1 MLKNKRKF
9 ILGLVG
15 TYTLVELAKYIKS
28 RVYNYKLCKKAKA
41 KLESRNSNVPNLPQI
56 PAGVESL
63 VLSLTVTELSAHI
76 KSGKLTSVEIVSTY
90 IKRALTIGRVLHLTA
105 EECFEQALSEA
116 YKCDQETANGHSR
129 GLLHGIPISV
139 KEHYG
144 MKGYTSACGL
154 TWKLDYPDTEDA
166 VLVQLLVDQG
176 AIPFVRSNVCQA
188 MMWIESS
195 NKLYGRADNP
205 WNTSRTTGGS
215 SSGEGGLVA
224 SRSSPLGIGSD
235 IGGSVRIPSHF
246 CGVYGFK
253 PCPKRF
259 SIKGIK
265 TIPNTEFEGFESTVK
280 GSFGPIGRCV
290 DDLALVIRSWF
301 NEKAFEYD
309 PTVVPLKFNESDFGN
324 SKRLRIGYYT
334 HLNGYPVADCIKNAI
349 LKCAELL
356 SEECEMVPYTIPHT
370 SELMKSFFEAYTG
383 NAEAEFVGRELNGED
398 PEPFF
403 EGAIYSINH
412 PYLFKLQL
420 TLLSQFGNQRLAD
433 YLDNGSNFSSLEYVD
448 RFQSTQD
455 LVHLVIADWS
465 KQELD
470 AVICPIYGMVATPH
484 NATVEVGPCLGYSYI
499 MNVLAFPAG
508 VVPVGTVKEGE
519 NYYKDE
525 YDDLLTKACSSVME
539 NSQGLPY
546 SIQVVGLP
554 YKDETVLNVMKKIE
568 KVFNFHSFAL

>member
-1 MLKNKRKF
+1 MLKHKRE
-9 ILGLVG
+9 IALGAVG
-15 TYTLVELAKYIKS
+15 AFTLVQLAKYLKG
-28 RVYNYKLCKKAKA
+28 RVYNYKLRKKAKA
-41 KLESRNSNVPNLPQI
+41 KLESRNSNIPNLP
-56 PAGVESL
+56 AVSLDTESL

-90 IKRALTIGRVLHLTA
+90 IKRALTIGRSLHLTA
-105 EECFEQALSEA
+105 EECFEQALAEA
-116 YKCDQETANGHSR
+116 HKCDQETANGHSR

-205 WNTSRTTGGS
+205 WDTSRTTGGS

-290 DDLALVIRSWF
+290 EDLALVIRSWF
-301 NEKAFEYD
+301 SERAFEYD
-309 PTVVPLKFNESDFGN
+309 PSVVPLKFNEPDFGS
-324 SKRLRIGYYT
+324 SKKLRIGYYT
-334 HLNGYPVADCIKNAI
+334 HLNGYPVAECIKSAI
-349 LKCAELL
+349 LKCVELL
-356 SEECEMVPYTIPHT
+356 GEECEMVPYTIPYIG
-370 SELMKSFFEAYTG
+370 ELMRSFFEAYSG

-398 PEPFF
+398 PEPFY
-403 EGAIYSINH
+403 EGIISSINH
-412 PYLFKLQL
+412 PHLFKLQL
-420 TLLSQFGNQRLAD
+420 SLLSKFGNQRLAD
-433 YLDNGSNFSSLEYVD
+433 YLNNGSNFTPSEYLD

-455 LVHLVIADWS
+455 TVHSVISDWS
-465 KQELD
+465 SHQID
-470 AVICPIYGMVATPH
+470 AIICPIYGMVATPH
-484 NATVEVGPCLGYSYI
+484 NATVEVGPCLVYSFI
-499 MNVLAFPAG
+499 MNVLAIPAG

-525 YDDLLTKACSSVME
+525 YNDLLTKACSSVME
-539 NSQGLPY
+539 HSQGLPY

-554 YKDETVLNVMKKIE
+554 YRDEVVLNVMKRIE
-568 KVFNFHSFAL
+568 KAFNFHSFAL